1 MLGTT
6 FKLGFDGSAV
16 NRGLGGIG
24 SMLGRFSRTVAG
36 GAAVK
41 AGFGITD
48 VIGRIVMAVPNA
60 VRELSTW
67 GSELSDLEVQTGIS
81 TRSLIELGEALRN
94 AGAMPNDIGR
104 TLSTFANAI
113 YEVSQGRN
121 QGAQEALRRLGIT
134 AQDLAN
140 IPLDEAFERVGK
152 AIAET
157 GDETKGLESIMQSLF
172 GGMRGAKLLRFF
184 KDYDANME
192 KMRRNTAAWG
202 DVSGDV
208 FGDLDDISD
217 ALGRW
222 EMVRRRIALG
232 ILSGLG
238 GGSAGGFSE
247 GINKL
252 FDSLS
257 QLGST
262 LEKAGASL
270 RSFIGTAIEVI
281 ANDGLLDAI
290 GGLLTNV
297 GKKIGVGIAHALADS
312 MSNMPTMRQMGIRA
326 LFGGGGDKAT
336 GKSMDDSTALLRDQL
351 RALNQIERKVGVA
364 KFA

>member
-36 GAAVK
+36 GAATKV
-41 AGFGITD
+41 GFGITD
-48 VIGRIVMAVPNA
+48 VIGRIVTAVPNA
-60 VRELSTW
+60 VRELTTW

-208 FGDLDDISD
+208 FGDLDDVTD

-232 ILSGLG
+232 ILTGIG
-238 GGSAGGFSE
+238 GGSTKGFAE
-247 GINKL
+247 TINKI

-257 QLGST
+257 RMGPMLERLGVQIKNT
-262 LEKAGASL
+262 FHYL
-270 RSFIGTAIEVI
+270 I
-281 ANDGLLDAI
+281 DGE
-290 GGLLTNV
+290 GGFLGRLGDEFV
-297 GKKIGVGIAHALADS
+297 ELGKKIAVGFAHALGDVINALPDFKKS
-312 MSNMPTMRQMGIRA
+312 AIRF
-326 LFGGGGDKAT
+326 LFGSGDKTT
-336 GKSMDDSTALLRDQL
+336 GKNMDDSTALLRDQL
-351 RALNQIERKVGVA
+351 RTLNQIERKVGVA

>member
-36 GAAVK
+36 GAATKV
-41 AGFGITD
+41 GFGITD

-157 GDETKGLESIMQSLF
+157 GDDAKGLESIMGALF

-208 FGDLDDISD
+208 FGDLDDVTD

-232 ILSGLG
+232 ILTGIG
-238 GGSAGGFSE
+238 GGSTEGFAE
-247 GINKL
+247 TINKI
-252 FDSLS
+252 FDGLS
-257 QLGST
+257 RIGPA

-281 ANDGLLDAI
+281 ANDGFLDAM
-290 GGLLTNV
+290 GSLFVNM
-297 GKKIGVGIAHALADS
+297 GKKIAVGFAHALGDVINALPDFRKS
-312 MSNMPTMRQMGIRA
+312 AIRF
-326 LFGGGGDKAT
+326 LFGSGDKTT
-336 GKSMDDSTALLRDQL
+336 GKNMDDSTALLRDQL
-351 RALNQIERKVGVA
+351 RALNQIEKKVGVA